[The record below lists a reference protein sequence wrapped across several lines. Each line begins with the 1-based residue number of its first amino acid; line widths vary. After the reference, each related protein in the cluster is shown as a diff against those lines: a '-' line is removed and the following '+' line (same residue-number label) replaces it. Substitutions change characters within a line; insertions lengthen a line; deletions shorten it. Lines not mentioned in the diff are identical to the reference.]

1 MPLYEYRCS
10 DCRKRC
16 TVLELSVTN
25 PKPVVCSH
33 CQSPRLERLMS
44 RFASPKSEEARLE
57 SLSDPN
63 ALAGLDENDP
73 ESMER
78 FMKKMGDEMGE
89 DLSQGMA
96 ESMESSGESAS
107 DLDGS
112 DSL

>member
-1 MPLYEYRCS
+1 MPLYEYRCL
-10 DCRKRC
+10 DCKKRC
-16 TVLELSVTN
+16 TILELSVTN
-25 PKPVVCSH
+25 PKPVVCPN
-33 CQSPRLERLMS
+33 CQSSRLERILS
-44 RFASPKSEEARLE
+44 LFAAPTSEEARLE

-78 FMKKMGDEMGE
+78 FTKKMGDEMGE
-89 DLSQGMA
+89 DLSEGMA